1 MLVPKLHARGGER
14 REGGG
19 GVIQKKNKMEKI
31 CLWLLTDTNLAIKT
45 SKPTKKK
52 DKKKMVIII
61 IIIIP
66 RNNNAGVETEL

>member
-1 MLVPKLHARGGER
+1 
-14 REGGG
+14 
-19 GVIQKKNKMEKI
+19 MEKI

-61 IIIIP
+61 IIIIIP

>member
-1 MLVPKLHARGGER
+1 
-14 REGGG
+14 
-19 GVIQKKNKMEKI
+19 MEKI

-61 IIIIP
+61 IIP